1 MVAGRPKLGNILIEQ
16 GVITEEQIEQA
27 MEYQDTK
34 NCRLGQALIDLD
46 ICSDVDIARAL
57 AKQLEMRFIDL
68 LDNPPSPECIAL
80 LPQETALE
88 YCVLPIRREG
98 NRLLVAAFDPY
109 DIRID
114 DALRHATGLHP
125 ILALAPES
133 QLREQLRRHYSDS
146 MLEEPP
152 RSAVDLE
159 EVAPEDESRIAVEKL
174 IAAGEKVSTVRVVNT
189 LIADA
194 VRRGASDLHIEPDAN
209 RVCIRCRIDGR
220 MCVVTWL
227 PSDLLLSVIARIK
240 IMAGLDIAE
249 SRRPQ
254 DGGCTLKVDGR
265 TIELRVSTLRGVH
278 GEMIVMRILS
288 QDVSLKQMDTL
299 GLNPEMERDFR
310 RLLAA
315 RCGMVLVTGPTGS
328 GKTTSLYAALNHLN
342 REDVKIITVE
352 DPVESKIQG
361 INQVQVH
368 ERAGRTFAGT
378 LRSML
383 RQDPDMIMVGEIRDV
398 ETADIACRA
407 ALTGHLVLSTLHTQH
422 TLGTVARL
430 LEMGLEPWIIAS
442 CLNGVMA
449 QRLVRRVCDNC
460 AADYTPPANLQW
472 ALKSLYGSL
481 DGAQFRKGKGCPA
494 CLKSGTRGRIGV
506 YELLMV
512 DDRMRDVLAKGADL
526 EQLRQYVAERGL
538 RSMEHDAFC
547 KACQGLIPPEEIL
560 TLGFGVAMA
569 MEDEEA

>member
-1 MVAGRPKLGNILIEQ
+1 
-16 GVITEEQIEQA
+16 
-27 MEYQDTK
+27 
-34 NCRLGQALIDLD
+34 
-46 ICSDVDIARAL
+46 
-57 AKQLEMRFIDL
+57 
-68 LDNPPSPECIAL
+68 
-80 LPQETALE
+80 
-88 YCVLPIRREG
+88 
-98 NRLLVAAFDPY
+98 
-109 DIRID
+109 
-114 DALRHATGLHP
+114 
-125 ILALAPES
+125 
-133 QLREQLRRHYSDS
+133 
-146 MLEEPP
+146 
-152 RSAVDLE
+152 
-159 EVAPEDESRIAVEKL
+159 
-174 IAAGEKVSTVRVVNT
+174 
-189 LIADA
+189 
-194 VRRGASDLHIEPDAN
+194 
-209 RVCIRCRIDGR
+209 
-220 MCVVTWL
+220 
-227 PSDLLLSVIARIK
+227 LLLMVIGRIK

-299 GLNPEMERDFR
+299 GLNPAMERDFR

-328 GKTTSLYAALNHLN
+328 GKTASLYAALNHLN

-383 RQDPDMIMVGEIRDV
+383 RQDSDMIMVGE
-398 ETADIACRA
+398 
-407 ALTGHLVLSTLHTQH
+407 
-422 TLGTVARL
+422 
-430 LEMGLEPWIIAS
+430 
-442 CLNGVMA
+442 
-449 QRLVRRVCDNC
+449 NC

-538 RSMEHDAFC
+538 
-547 KACQGLIPPEEIL
+547 
-560 TLGFGVAMA
+560 
-569 MEDEEA
+569 